1 MINGSIRTKTVLPW
15 VIQPKS
21 NSKNTKQETIFR
33 PAHHCNLTCA
43 TRLVLSKWGANMT
56 STFSEGYAKL
66 RSQGYSAAQSRTAQG
81 RYLANS
87 RKSWLILLILF
98 CNAQGLQLKDEPG
111 KKRGLQARPRDD
123 DTFLNVEQECL
134 FLLMACVYLSSRA
147 VA

>member
-66 RSQGYSAAQSRTAQG
+66 RSQGYSVAQSRAAQG
-81 RYLANS
+81 RSLANG
-87 RKSWLILLILF
+87 RKSWLILLVLIG
-98 CNAQGLQLKDEPG
+98 NVQVLQFRDEAG
-111 KKRGLQARPRDD
+111 KKWGLQASPRGN
-123 DTFLNVEQECL
+123 DTFLNVAKGFL